1 MFGLFK
7 QSPLKKA
14 QKRYQDKLT
23 EAMNAQRS
31 GDIQGFA
38 ALSAEAEKILDE
50 IKTLEKEGSK

>member
-7 QSPLKKA
+7 ADPIKKA
-14 QKRYQDKLT
+14 QKRYQSKLT

-38 ALSAEAEKILDE
+38 KLSSEAEEILSE
-50 IKTLEKEGSK
+50 IKELEQENNK